1 MLNNV
6 ITPLTLM
13 NNVTDVRKINVSV
26 LCKRQHA
33 VRTLETRVVK
43 PFFLYMSKKITPV
56 YIYKFLSFYGCFFP
70 LYRGVLTDDVN
81 HLEATPCWC

>member
-6 ITPLTLM
+6 IGMLTLF
-13 NNVTDVRKINVSV
+13 NNVTDVKKINVIN
-26 LCKRQHA
+26 LIKRQQA
-33 VRTLETRVVK
+33 LQTLETRVVE
-43 PFFLYMSKKITPV
+43 PFFIYMSKKNTPI

-81 HLEATPCWC
+81 GMEGTPCL